1 MLLTVPEIKK
11 NYIDT
16 GKVRYI
22 FKDFPLAFHPN
33 AQKAAEAAHC
43 AGLSGAGQA
52 QGAQGAYLAM
62 HDKLFSAQSAW
73 SGLTSPDGDLR
84 EVTDTFVGYAKEL
97 ELDVAAFRTC
107 LESGQFAA
115 QIAQEMQ
122 EGQAAGVGGTPSF
135 LINGQLMVGAYP
147 YAEFQKRIEA
157 ELAK

>member
-1 MLLTVPEIKK
+1 M

-22 FKDFPLAFHPN
+22 FRDFPLSFHPN

-43 AGLSGAGQA
+43 AGE
-52 QGAQGAYLAM
+52 QGAYWAM

-73 SGLTSPDGDLR
+73 SGLA
-84 EVTDTFVGYAKEL
+84 EVSDTFAGYAGEMG
-97 ELDVAAFRTC
+97 LDVAAFRAC
-107 LESGQFAA
+107 LESGKFAA
-115 QIAQEMQ
+115 QIAQEVR

-135 LINGQLMVGAYP
+135 LLNGQLMVGAYP
-147 YAEFQKRIEA
+147 YSGFQKRIEA

>member
-1 MLLTVPEIKK
+1 MLLTIPQIKK

-22 FKDFPLAFHPN
+22 FRDFPLSFHPN

-43 AGLSGAGQA
+43 AG
-52 QGAQGAYLAM
+52 AQGAYMAM
-62 HDKLFSAQSAW
+62 HDKLFSAQSDW
-73 SGLTSPDGDLR
+73 SGLA
-84 EVTDTFVGYAKEL
+84 EVNDTFAGYAGDMG
-97 ELDVAAFRTC
+97 LDVAAFRAC

-115 QIAQEMQ
+115 QIAQEVQ

-135 LINGQLMVGAYP
+135 LINGQLIVGAYP
-147 YAEFQKRIEA
+147 YAEFERRIEA

>member
-1 MLLTVPEIKK
+1 VLLTIPEITK

-22 FKDFPLAFHPN
+22 FKDFPLSFHPN

-43 AGLSGAGQA
+43 AGE
-52 QGAQGAYLAM
+52 QGAYWAM
-62 HDKLFSAQSAW
+62 HDKLFSAQGAW
-73 SGLTSPDGDLR
+73 SGLA
-84 EVTDTFVGYAKEL
+84 EVTDTFAGYAGGMG
-97 ELDVAAFRTC
+97 LDVAAFRAC
-107 LESGQFAA
+107 LESGKFAA
-115 QIAQEMQ
+115 QIAQEVR

-147 YAEFQKRIEA
+147 YSEFQRRIEA